1 MEDAVS
7 YRKEVICVQILICED
22 ERRLASALQHILEE
36 EKYRTDVVYTGTDAL
51 DYGKSG
57 IYDVIVMDV
66 MMPGMDGMEAVRLL
80 RRAGVETPVLMLTA
94 RSTLADKVA
103 GLDSGAD
110 DYLTKPFAAEE
121 LLARIRALT
130 RRRGEVILDEMR
142 TGDTTFCISSS
153 LLCVGEKQI
162 QLNYK
167 EAEILK
173 LLMSRPACILP
184 KEEIITRVWGYD
196 SDAGDGNV
204 EAYISF
210 LRKKLHFVG
219 SGLSIVAVK
228 KQGYKLEVGVC

>member
-1 MEDAVS
+1 MG
-7 YRKEVICVQILICED
+7 KEVISVQILICED

-36 EKYRTDVVYTGTDAL
+36 EKYHTDVVYTGTDAL

-94 RSTLADKVA
+94 RSTVADKVA
-103 GLDSGAD
+103 GLDCGAD
-110 DYLTKPFAAEE
+110 DYMTKPFAAEE
-121 LLARIRALT
+121 LLARIRAMT
-130 RRRGEVILDEMR
+130 RRRGEVILDEM
-142 TGDTTFCISSS
+142 TAGDTTFCLSSS
-153 LLCVGEKQI
+153 LLRAGEKEI

-167 EAEILK
+167 ESEILK
-173 LLMSRPACILP
+173 LLMARPSCILP

-196 SDAGDGNV
+196 SDAGDSNV

-219 SGLSIVAVK
+219 SSLSIVAVK
-228 KQGYKLEVGVC
+228 KQGYKLEVGAC

>member
-1 MEDAVS
+1 MG
-7 YRKEVICVQILICED
+7 KEVISVQILICED

-36 EKYRTDVVYTGTDAL
+36 EKYHTDVVYTGTDAL

-94 RSTLADKVA
+94 RSTVADKVA
-103 GLDSGAD
+103 GLDCGAD
-110 DYLTKPFAAEE
+110 DYMTKPFAAEE

-130 RRRGEVILDEMR
+130 RRRGEVILDEM
-142 TGDTTFCISSS
+142 TAGDTTFCISSS
-153 LLCVGEKQI
+153 LLRAGEKEI

-167 EAEILK
+167 ESEILK
-173 LLMSRPACILP
+173 LLMAKPSCILP

-196 SDAGDGNV
+196 SDAGDSNV

-219 SGLSIVAVK
+219 SCLSIVAVK
-228 KQGYKLEVGVC
+228 KQGYKLEVGAC